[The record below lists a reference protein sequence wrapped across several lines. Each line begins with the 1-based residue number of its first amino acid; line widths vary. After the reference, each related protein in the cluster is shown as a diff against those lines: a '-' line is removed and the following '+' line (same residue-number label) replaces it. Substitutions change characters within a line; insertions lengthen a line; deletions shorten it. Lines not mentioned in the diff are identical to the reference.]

1 MEFQEVTELVLGKKY
16 KVIHYFHE
24 YTATYK
30 RSFHYNPVILTFSAK
45 GEDYHQYIFPGD
57 KAYKY
62 YVPVFKKEYIQL
74 NMEQRALQ
82 RILQKIIGDPTFTWV
97 GTPYNPEASSFT
109 G

>member
-1 MEFQEVTELVLGKKY
+1 MEFQEVFELVLGKKY

-30 RSFHYNPVILTFSAK
+30 RAFHYNPVILTFSAK

-62 YVPVFKKEYIQL
+62 YEPIFQRDRIQSE
-74 NMEQRALQ
+74 MEQRALQ
-82 RILQKIIGDPTFTWV
+82 LILQKIISDPTFSWV
-97 GTPYNPEASSFT
+97 GCAYNP
-109 G
+109 